1 MYPCVYVHVCAK
13 TLDALETHPH
23 SVEEMNEHCVHI
35 IVASEMY
42 YLMAW

>member
-1 MYPCVYVHVCAK
+1 MYPCVYAYVCAK

-35 IVASEMY
+35 IVASEM
-42 YLMAW
+42 